1 MSTPIPDAAS
11 GCVGTPSAVRKST
24 VRPARRIVRT
34 ELALPE
40 SGPARTLV
48 IAGLVV
54 GGTVAVVMVALFTA
68 FLFETI
74 RSAT

>member
-1 MSTPIPDAAS
+1 L
-11 GCVGTPSAVRKST
+11 GCTGTAFAISKTT
-24 VRPARRIVRT
+24 VRPVRRIVKT
-34 ELALPE
+34 ELALPR